1 MSRPPTIHD
10 VARRAG
16 VSKSLV
22 SLVIRDA
29 PNVSDAR
36 RRAVKKAAKEL
47 GYRPNA
53 AAKSLVRGRSFVIG
67 VLVADL
73 HDPFFA
79 DVIDGVDQR
88 ATEADYRSL
97 LNTGARSARR
107 ELAAVDTFLQLRVD
121 GLILVGSLLEAK
133 HIATIAESVPVVLAS
148 RATRL
153 ASVDCI
159 VTDDKAGAIMAT
171 DHLISLGHRA
181 IAHISGGPGAGARQ
195 RRVGYEAAMRAAG
208 LQSQIRV
215 AAGDFTEEAGARAA
229 SRLLR
234 TKATAV
240 FAANDFSAIG
250 AMSRFEE
257 RGRKVPDD
265 ISLIGYDNSSLS
277 HLGHID
283 LTTIDQP
290 RAAMGSLAVEL
301 LLERM
306 IDRRDEPRRITL
318 APSLV
323 VRSTTA
329 ELS

>member
-208 LQSQIRV
+208 LQSRIRV

-306 IDRRDEPRRITL
+306 IDGRDEPRRITL